1 MVEGGARII
10 ESFLTSASLVNR
22 VILTI
27 APVIVGQAGVGYVSP
42 GVDNAQVVR
51 TAQIGRDFVVALSRD
66 TSEAP

>member
-10 ESFLTSASLVNR
+10 ESFLTSASLVNQ